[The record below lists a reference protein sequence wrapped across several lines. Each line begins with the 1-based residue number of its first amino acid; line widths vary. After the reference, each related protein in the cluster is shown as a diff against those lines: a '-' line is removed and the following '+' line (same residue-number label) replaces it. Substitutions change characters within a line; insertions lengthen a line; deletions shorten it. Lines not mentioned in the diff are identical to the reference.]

1 MYNGLQFFNTASAL
15 ARHASDRQN
24 VIARNIAHADTPG
37 YAAQDIPDFADAWR
51 PAGSSTVALK
61 ATRPGHDAAVERVA
75 RLDLAPRA
83 ISGDASPNGNSVSIE
98 TEMVKSSLVRQQHDL
113 ALAAYRGGLDLLRSA
128 LGRR

>member
-1 MYNGLQFFNTASAL
+1 VYKDLQFFNTASAL
-15 ARHASDRQN
+15 ARHASDRQH

-37 YAAQDIPDFADAWR
+37 YAAQDIPDFADTWR

-61 ATRPGHDAAVERVA
+61 ATRPGHDPAVDRVA
-75 RLDLAPRA
+75 QRSLAPRE
-83 ISGDASPNGNSVSIE
+83 ISGDASPNGNTVSIE

-113 ALAAYRGGLDLLRSA
+113 ALAAYRGGLDLLRGA

>member
-1 MYNGLQFFNTASAL
+1 MYKGLQFFSTASAL

-37 YAAQDIPDFADAWR
+37 YAARDIPDFADAWK
-51 PAGSSTVALK
+51 PTGSSTVALK

-75 RLDLAPRA
+75 RLDVTARVVD
-83 ISGDASPNGNSVSIE
+83 GDASPNGNTVSIE